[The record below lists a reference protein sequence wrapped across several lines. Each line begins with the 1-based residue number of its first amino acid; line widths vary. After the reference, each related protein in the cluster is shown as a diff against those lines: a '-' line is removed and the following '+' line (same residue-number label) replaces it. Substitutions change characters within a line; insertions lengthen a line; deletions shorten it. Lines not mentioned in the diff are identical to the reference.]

1 MALTDGKAFCGC
13 DGLIHKERMAKEQ
26 NRNAGPEHHHDRWL
40 IIIGTFKVLE
50 GLLFVLLGLGV
61 IHLLHRNIGDLL
73 LQAATALRLD
83 TESRFINLLLEKVQ
97 LLTPH
102 KMRLI
107 SAGIFL
113 KAGLDFVEGIGL
125 ALEKT
130 WAEWLT
136 IGLTASFLPWEV
148 FEIIRHF
155 SWVKIGI
162 TLVNVLVLLYLL
174 WVQRIRLR
182 AHERAYAQKS

>member
-1 MALTDGKAFCGC
+1 MATPKTHRSE
-13 DGLIHKERMAKEQ
+13 IRHS
-26 NRNAGPEHHHDRWL
+26 HDRWL
-40 IIIGTFKVLE
+40 IIIGTFKILE

-61 IHLLHRNIGDLL
+61 VRLLHRDIGDLL
-73 LQAATALRLD
+73 LRAALALRLD
-83 TESRFINLLLEKVQ
+83 TESQFVNLLLDKVQ
-97 LLTPH
+97 LLTPP

-148 FEIIRHF
+148 FELARHF
-155 SWVKIGI
+155 TWVKVGI
-162 TLVNVLVLLYLL
+162 TLLNVLVLIYLL
-174 WVQRIRLR
+174 WVQRLRLR
-182 AHERAYAQKS
+182 AHRRAR

>member
-1 MALTDGKAFCGC
+1 MATPKTHRSD
-13 DGLIHKERMAKEQ
+13 IRHS
-26 NRNAGPEHHHDRWL
+26 HDRWL
-40 IIIGTFKVLE
+40 IIIGTFKILE
-50 GLLFVLLGLGV
+50 GLLFVLLGLGLV
-61 IHLLHRNIGDLL
+61 RLLHRDIGDLL
-73 LQAATALRLD
+73 LRAALALRLD
-83 TESRFINLLLEKVQ
+83 TESQFVNVLLDKVQ

-148 FEIIRHF
+148 FELARHF
-155 SWVKIGI
+155 TWVKVGI
-162 TLVNVLVLLYLL
+162 TLLNVLVLIYLL
-174 WVQRIRLR
+174 WVQRLRLR
-182 AHERAYAQKS
+182 AHRRAL

>member
-1 MALTDGKAFCGC
+1 
-13 DGLIHKERMAKEQ
+13 MAKAHTQ
-26 NRNAGPEHHHDRWL
+26 QSALRLRHDRWL
-40 IIIGTFKVLE
+40 IIIGAFKILE

-61 IHLLHRNIGDLL
+61 VRLLHRDMGDMLL
-73 LQAATALRLD
+73 RAALALRLD
-83 TESRFINLLLEKVQ
+83 PESHFVNILLDKVQ

-136 IGLTASFLPWEV
+136 IGLTASFLPWEI

-155 SWVKIGI
+155 TWVKVGV
-162 TLVNVLVLLYLL
+162 TLINVLVLVYLVWIQQL
-174 WVQRIRLR
+174 RLR
-182 AHERAYAQKS
+182 AHRRGH

>member
-1 MALTDGKAFCGC
+1 
-13 DGLIHKERMAKEQ
+13 MAKQHTQGSE
-26 NRNAGPEHHHDRWL
+26 RRHLHDRWL
-40 IIIGTFKVLE
+40 IIIGTFKILE

-61 IHLLHRNIGDLL
+61 VRLLHRDIGDMLL
-73 LQAATALRLD
+73 RAAMALRLD
-83 TESRFINLLLEKVQ
+83 PESHFVNLLLDQVQ

-125 ALEKT
+125 ALEQT

-136 IGLTASFLPWEV
+136 IGLTASFLPWEI
-148 FEIIRHF
+148 FEIAKRF
-155 SWVKIGI
+155 TWVKVGV
-162 TLVNVLVLLYLL
+162 TLLNVLVLIYLL
-174 WVQRIRLR
+174 WVQQLRLR
-182 AHERAYAQKS
+182 AHRRAH

>member
-1 MALTDGKAFCGC
+1 
-13 DGLIHKERMAKEQ
+13 
-26 NRNAGPEHHHDRWL
+26 
-40 IIIGTFKVLE
+40 
-50 GLLFVLLGLGV
+50 LGLV
-61 IHLLHRNIGDLL
+61 RLLHRDIGDLL
-73 LQAATALRLD
+73 LRAALALRLD
-83 TESRFINLLLEKVQ
+83 TESQFVNLLLDKVQ

-148 FEIIRHF
+148 FELVRHF
-155 SWVKIGI
+155 TWVKVGI
-162 TLVNVLVLLYLL
+162 TLLNVLVLIYLL
-174 WVQRIRLR
+174 WVQRLRLR
-182 AHERAYAQKS
+182 AHRRAH

>member
-1 MALTDGKAFCGC
+1 
-13 DGLIHKERMAKEQ
+13 MAKAHTQ
-26 NRNAGPEHHHDRWL
+26 QSTTRHRHDRWL
-40 IIIGTFKVLE
+40 IIIGVFKVLE

-61 IHLLHRNIGDLL
+61 VRLLHRDIGDMLL
-73 LQAATALRLD
+73 RAALALRIDPESHFVNILLD
-83 TESRFINLLLEKVQ
+83 KVQ

-125 ALEKT
+125 ALEQT

-136 IGLTASFLPWEV
+136 IGLTASFLPWEI
-148 FEIIRHF
+148 FEIARHF
-155 SWVKIGI
+155 TWVKVGV
-162 TLVNVLVLLYLL
+162 TLINVLVLMYLV
-174 WVQRIRLR
+174 WVQQLRLR
-182 AHERAYAQKS
+182 THRRAH

>member
-1 MALTDGKAFCGC
+1 MATQQTKKLETR
-13 DGLIHKERMAKEQ
+13 HR
-26 NRNAGPEHHHDRWL
+26 HDRWL
-40 IIIGTFKVLE
+40 IIIGAFKILE
-50 GLLFVLLGLGV
+50 GLFFVLLGFGV
-61 IHLLHRNIGDLL
+61 VRLLHRDIGDMLL
-73 LQAATALRLD
+73 RAALALRIDPESHFVNILLD
-83 TESRFINLLLEKVQ
+83 KVQ

-136 IGLTASFLPWEV
+136 IGLTASFLPWEI

-155 SWVKIGI
+155 TWVKVGV
-162 TLVNVLVLLYLL
+162 TLINVLVLMYLV
-174 WVQRIRLR
+174 WVQQLRLR
-182 AHERAYAQKS
+182 AHRRGH

>member
-1 MALTDGKAFCGC
+1 
-13 DGLIHKERMAKEQ
+13 MAKQETQ
-26 NRNAGPEHHHDRWL
+26 SVEVQQHRTVNGRTRHRHDRWL
-40 IIIGTFKVLE
+40 IAIGAFKVLE

-61 IHLLHRNIGDLL
+61 IRLLHRDIGDLL
-73 LQAATALRLD
+73 LRLATSMRID
-83 TESRFINLLLEKVQ
+83 PESHFVNLLLEKVQ

-113 KAGLDFVEGIGL
+113 KASLDFVEGIGL

-148 FEIIRHF
+148 FEIARHF
-155 SWVKIGI
+155 TWIKVGI
-162 TLVNVLVLLYLL
+162 TFLNVLVLLYLL
-174 WVQRIRLR
+174 WVQQLRLR
-182 AHERAYAQKS
+182 AHRRAH

>member
-1 MALTDGKAFCGC
+1 MATPKTHRSD
-13 DGLIHKERMAKEQ
+13 IRHS
-26 NRNAGPEHHHDRWL
+26 HDRWL
-40 IIIGTFKVLE
+40 IIIGTFKILE
-50 GLLFVLLGLGV
+50 GLLFVLLGLGLV
-61 IHLLHRNIGDLL
+61 RLLHRDIGDLL
-73 LQAATALRLD
+73 LRAALALRLD
-83 TESRFINLLLEKVQ
+83 TESQFVNLVLDKVQ

-136 IGLTASFLPWEV
+136 IGLTASFLPWEL
-148 FEIIRHF
+148 FELARHF
-155 SWVKIGI
+155 TWVKVGI
-162 TLVNVLVLLYLL
+162 TLLNVLVLIYLL
-174 WVQRIRLR
+174 WVQRLRLR
-182 AHERAYAQKS
+182 AHRRAR

>member
-1 MALTDGKAFCGC
+1 MQHRRTRQG
-13 DGLIHKERMAKEQ
+13 
-26 NRNAGPEHHHDRWL
+26 HDRWL
-40 IIIGTFKVLE
+40 IIIGAFKILE
-50 GLLFVLLGLGV
+50 GTFFVLLGLGV
-61 IHLLHRNIGDLL
+61 VRLLHRDVGDLL
-73 LQAATALRLD
+73 LRLALALRID
-83 TESRFINLLLEKVQ
+83 PESHFVNLLLDKVQ

-113 KAGLDFVEGIGL
+113 KAGLDFLEGIGL
-125 ALEKT
+125 AMEKT

-155 SWVKIGI
+155 TWMKVGI
-162 TLVNVLVLLYLL
+162 TVLNVLVLLYLL
-174 WVQRIRLR
+174 WVQQLRMRANHR
-182 AHERAYAQKS
+182 AH

>member
-1 MALTDGKAFCGC
+1 MANRRT
-13 DGLIHKERMAKEQ
+13 ER
-26 NRNAGPEHHHDRWL
+26 AGSQHHNRWL
-40 IIIGTFKVLE
+40 IAIGAFKILE
-50 GLLFVLLGLGV
+50 GLFFVLLGLGV
-61 IHLLHRNIGDLL
+61 VRLLHRDIGDMLL
-73 LQAATALRLD
+73 RAAMSLRID
-83 TESRFINLLLEKVQ
+83 PESHFINLLLEKVQ

-113 KAGLDFVEGIGL
+113 KAGLDFLEGIGL

-148 FEIIRHF
+148 FEIARHF
-155 SWVKIGI
+155 TWVKVGI
-162 TLVNVLVLLYLL
+162 TLLNVLVLLYLI
-174 WVQRIRLR
+174 WVQQLRLR
-182 AHERAYAQKS
+182 AHRKAC

>member
-1 MALTDGKAFCGC
+1 MSTAYTQQSSLR
-13 DGLIHKERMAKEQ
+13 HR
-26 NRNAGPEHHHDRWL
+26 HDRWL
-40 IIIGTFKVLE
+40 IIIGIFKVFE

-61 IHLLHRNIGDLL
+61 VRLLHRDIGDLL
-73 LQAATALRLD
+73 LRAAMAMRLD
-83 TESRFINLLLEKVQ
+83 PESHFVNLLLDKVQ

-148 FEIIRHF
+148 FEIVRHF
-155 SWVKIGI
+155 TWMKVGI

-182 AHERAYAQKS
+182 AHQRAVVAQKS

>member
-1 MALTDGKAFCGC
+1 MATPKTHRSD
-13 DGLIHKERMAKEQ
+13 IRHS
-26 NRNAGPEHHHDRWL
+26 HDRWL
-40 IIIGTFKVLE
+40 IIIGTFKILE
-50 GLLFVLLGLGV
+50 GLLFVLLGLGLV
-61 IHLLHRNIGDLL
+61 RLLHRDIGDLL
-73 LQAATALRLD
+73 LRAALALRLD
-83 TESRFINLLLEKVQ
+83 TESQFVNVLLDKVQ

-148 FEIIRHF
+148 FELVRHF
-155 SWVKIGI
+155 TWVKVGI
-162 TLVNVLVLLYLL
+162 TLLNVLVLIYLL
-174 WVQRIRLR
+174 WVQRLRLR
-182 AHERAYAQKS
+182 AHRRAR

>member
-1 MALTDGKAFCGC
+1 
-13 DGLIHKERMAKEQ
+13 MAKQETQ
-26 NRNAGPEHHHDRWL
+26 RAEMHHRRTRHRHDRWL
-40 IIIGTFKVLE
+40 IAIGTFKILE

-61 IHLLHRNIGDLL
+61 IRLLHRDIADLL
-73 LQAATALRLD
+73 LRAAMALRLD
-83 TESRFINLLLEKVQ
+83 TESRFVNFLLDEVQ

-136 IGLTASFLPWEV
+136 IGLTASFLPWEI
-148 FEIIRHF
+148 FEIAKHF
-155 SWVKIGI
+155 TWVKVGL
-162 TLVNVLVLLYLL
+162 TLLNVLVLLYLV
-174 WVQRIRLR
+174 WVQQLRLR
-182 AHERAYAQKS
+182 AHRRGH

>member
-1 MALTDGKAFCGC
+1 MR
-13 DGLIHKERMAKEQ
+13 HS
-26 NRNAGPEHHHDRWL
+26 HDRWL
-40 IIIGTFKVLE
+40 IIIGTFKILE

-61 IHLLHRNIGDLL
+61 VRLLHRDIGDVLL
-73 LQAATALRLD
+73 RAAMALRLD
-83 TESRFINLLLEKVQ
+83 PESHFVNILLDKVQ

-125 ALEKT
+125 ALQKT

-136 IGLTASFLPWEV
+136 IGLTASFLPWEI
-148 FEIIRHF
+148 FELARHF
-155 SWVKIGI
+155 TWVKVGI
-162 TLVNVLVLLYLL
+162 TLLNVLVLIYLL
-174 WVQRIRLR
+174 WVQRLRLR
-182 AHERAYAQKS
+182 AHRRAHS

>member
-1 MALTDGKAFCGC
+1 MATQQTKRSEIRHG
-13 DGLIHKERMAKEQ
+13 
-26 NRNAGPEHHHDRWL
+26 HDRWL
-40 IIIGTFKVLE
+40 IAIGTFKILE

-61 IHLLHRNIGDLL
+61 IRLLHRDIGDMLL
-73 LQAATALRLD
+73 RAAMALRLD
-83 TESRFINLLLEKVQ
+83 TESRFVNFLLDEVQ

-107 SAGIFL
+107 SVGIFL

-136 IGLTASFLPWEV
+136 IGLTASFLPWEI
-148 FEIIRHF
+148 FEIAKHF
-155 SWVKIGI
+155 TWVKVGI
-162 TLVNVLVLLYLL
+162 TLLNVLVLIYLV
-174 WVQRIRLR
+174 WVQRLRLR
-182 AHERAYAQKS
+182 AHRRAL

>member
-1 MALTDGKAFCGC
+1 
-13 DGLIHKERMAKEQ
+13 MAKAHTQ
-26 NRNAGPEHHHDRWL
+26 QSATRHRHDRWL
-40 IIIGTFKVLE
+40 IIIGVFKVLE

-61 IHLLHRNIGDLL
+61 VRLLHRDIGDMLL
-73 LQAATALRLD
+73 RAALALRIDPESHFVNILLD
-83 TESRFINLLLEKVQ
+83 KVQ

-136 IGLTASFLPWEV
+136 IGLTASFLPWEI

-155 SWVKIGI
+155 TWVKVGI
-162 TLVNVLVLLYLL
+162 TLINVLVLMYLV
-174 WVQRIRLR
+174 WVQRLRLR
-182 AHERAYAQKS
+182 AHRSAR

>member
-1 MALTDGKAFCGC
+1 MATPKTHGSD
-13 DGLIHKERMAKEQ
+13 IRHS
-26 NRNAGPEHHHDRWL
+26 HDRWL
-40 IIIGTFKVLE
+40 IIIGTFKILE
-50 GLLFVLLGLGV
+50 GLLFVLLGLGLV
-61 IHLLHRNIGDLL
+61 RLLHRDIGDLL
-73 LQAATALRLD
+73 LRAALALRLD
-83 TESRFINLLLEKVQ
+83 TESQFVNVLLDKVQ

-148 FEIIRHF
+148 FELARHF
-155 SWVKIGI
+155 TWVKVGI
-162 TLVNVLVLLYLL
+162 TLLNVLVLIYLL
-174 WVQRIRLR
+174 WVQRLRLR
-182 AHERAYAQKS
+182 AHRRAH

>member
-1 MALTDGKAFCGC
+1 
-13 DGLIHKERMAKEQ
+13 MAKQETQ
-26 NRNAGPEHHHDRWL
+26 SSEVQHRRTGNGRARHRHDRWL
-40 IIIGTFKVLE
+40 VAIGAFKILE

-61 IHLLHRNIGDLL
+61 VRLLHRDIGDLL
-73 LQAATALRLD
+73 LRLATSMRID
-83 TESRFINLLLEKVQ
+83 PESHLVNLLLEKVQ

-136 IGLTASFLPWEV
+136 IGLTASFLPWEI
-148 FEIIRHF
+148 FEIAKHF
-155 SWVKIGI
+155 TWVKVGI
-162 TLVNVLVLLYLL
+162 TFLNVLVLLYLV
-174 WVQRIRLR
+174 WVQQLRLR
-182 AHERAYAQKS
+182 AHRRAH

>member
-1 MALTDGKAFCGC
+1 
-13 DGLIHKERMAKEQ
+13 MAKAHTQ
-26 NRNAGPEHHHDRWL
+26 QSALRLRHDRWL
-40 IIIGTFKVLE
+40 IIIGAFKILE

-61 IHLLHRNIGDLL
+61 VRLLHRDMGDMLL
-73 LQAATALRLD
+73 RAALALRLD
-83 TESRFINLLLEKVQ
+83 PESHFVNILLDKVQ

-136 IGLTASFLPWEV
+136 IGLIASFLPWEI

-155 SWVKIGI
+155 TWVKVGV
-162 TLVNVLVLLYLL
+162 TLINVLVLVYLVWIQQL
-174 WVQRIRLR
+174 RLR
-182 AHERAYAQKS
+182 AHRRGH

>member
-1 MALTDGKAFCGC
+1 MATQQTQKSK
-13 DGLIHKERMAKEQ
+13 IRHR
-26 NRNAGPEHHHDRWL
+26 HDRWL
-40 IIIGTFKVLE
+40 IIIGVFKILE
-50 GLLFVLLGLGV
+50 GMLFVLLGLGV
-61 IHLLHRNIGDLL
+61 VRLLHRDIGDLL
-73 LQAATALRLD
+73 LRVVLALHIEP
-83 TESRFINLLLEKVQ
+83 ESHFVNLLLEKVQ

-113 KAGLDFVEGIGL
+113 KAGLDFLEGIGL

-148 FEIIRHF
+148 FEIARHF
-155 SWVKIGI
+155 SGVKVVIA
-162 TLVNVLVLLYLL
+162 LLNLLVLLYLI
-174 WVQRIRLR
+174 WVQQLRLR
-182 AHERAYAQKS
+182 KHRRAH